1 MRNATLVHVM
11 ITCLLVEFLV
21 RRMFRCWKPTFHR
34 RRHHTELSLKQ
45 ILAGFFTAFN
55 VCTDAQQE
63 LFITKA
69 NFVSMKK
76 NATMLTPTTANVV
89 ARLEIAGKL

>member
-1 MRNATLVHVM
+1 MLTGRILSETNVP
-11 ITCLLVEFLV
+11 LLEANI
-21 RRMFRCWKPTFHR
+21 
-34 RRHHTELSLKQ
+34 SLAETPYRLIAQ
-45 ILAGFFTAFN
+45 TDISGFFTAFN

-89 ARLEIAGKL
+89 ARLEITGKL